1 MSIFEE
7 YGTFKIYTCTQCL
20 SAINV
25 YKITKP
31 TLLLLIISPLNNV
44 GISFDT
50 TLWACWPV
58 YMMGTPVI
66 KCLLPVR
73 NLKHGN

>member
-1 MSIFEE
+1 MPHFMIILIQYINLLNLSWIKMSIFEE

-44 GISFDT
+44 GIQF
-50 TLWACWPV
+50 
-58 YMMGTPVI
+58 
-66 KCLLPVR
+66 
-73 NLKHGN
+73 